1 MDWNENFKQKMNQYA
16 LSNSESMIPISIKI
30 RPSGGCFHREHSPQA
45 YQIIDNY
52 IESHPTNDYIF
63 EEHETGP
70 EIISMISAGIN
81 ITSSVINFI
90 TAIIKARTEG
100 IRRGDHKDAPLE
112 LIIRGYDKKGNLKQE
127 EILTIKSWQ
136 EIDDELIEKVIS
148 VSIEKL
154 FFSKKKEK

>member
-1 MDWNENFKQKMNQYA
+1 
-16 LSNSESMIPISIKI
+16 
-30 RPSGGCFHREHSPQA
+30 
-45 YQIIDNY
+45 
-52 IESHPTNDYIF
+52 
-63 EEHETGP
+63 
-70 EIISMISAGIN
+70 MISAGIN

-100 IRRGDHKDAPLE
+100 IKRGDHKEAPLE

-127 EILTIKSWQ
+127 EILTIKSSQ
-136 EIDDELIEKVIS
+136 EIDDELIERVIS